1 MAALSRQQR
10 VDGLAVHEGSEED
23 ALAVPQVL
31 GKDSEDLLGLARIVQ
46 RKLAGDHIP
55 VVDALKLGEVGRR
68 RRRGV
73 VATKHE
79 LQVLGVLLLEGLGH
93 VGLRKQHFGQV
104 LGRAPQLI
112 QVAHARSLAGHD
124 EVRQRNVEAEHL
136 GGLGLAPLVQVAAP
150 AHRQLQQRVS
160 GHNVA
165 RVLHLLDAVVKLS
178 HHAAH
183 LCRRLVSVIQ
193 IVLKGVVGR
202 GGPERSQHI
211 FRNWN
216 VDRGPDAVGDV
227 NVVAK
232 LGLAHHSVLVGL
244 VVPSAHDGPRLRLD
258 VVRALDDGIVLDLG
272 PRDVNGHVLGVYR
285 YADLVGLLVAGRRG
299 LEDRGHPCA
308 AVLERPQ
315 IEGQAGLHVL
325 ARHCFARVDD
335 VLARRPRD
343 VELSLPHHRLANHVV
358 GRRRHNLEQKVDRVL
373 VRRLPLVHPPPRA
386 ALGVLRRRHWRHA
399 GRKDAA
405 VRLVLVLGVED
416 LANALLHRRAVA
428 CQKGLGLDAH
438 DWPGRGCKVRAQIG
452 HKLPGTAQSGGHGV
466 LANVVVGRKER
477 QALDVA
483 TLVLVNVKDA
493 EEVQVGNVLAVD
505 KVLRVLP
512 VPGREARVRDLPV
525 RRHPHELAVPRHV
538 EAAALPVGLDGHRVA
553 LENVI
558 RPVPHG
564 VGAFERD
571 GVVEAVAR
579 RLELL
584 GVPLHVRERQDVV
597 RLLKRAQ

>member
-1 MAALSRQQR
+1 M
-10 VDGLAVHEGSEED
+10 
-23 ALAVPQVL
+23 
-31 GKDSEDLLGLARIVQ
+31 
-46 RKLAGDHIP
+46 
-55 VVDALKLGEVGRR
+55 
-68 RRRGV
+68 
-73 VATKHE
+73 
-79 LQVLGVLLLEGLGH
+79 
-93 VGLRKQHFGQV
+93 
-104 LGRAPQLI
+104 
-112 QVAHARSLAGHD
+112 
-124 EVRQRNVEAEHL
+124 
-136 GGLGLAPLVQVAAP
+136 
-150 AHRQLQQRVS
+150 
-160 GHNVA
+160 
-165 RVLHLLDAVVKLS
+165 
-178 HHAAH
+178 
-183 LCRRLVSVIQ
+183 
-193 IVLKGVVGR
+193 
-202 GGPERSQHI
+202 
-211 FRNWN
+211 
-216 VDRGPDAVGDV
+216 
-227 NVVAK
+227 
-232 LGLAHHSVLVGL
+232 
-244 VVPSAHDGPRLRLD
+244 
-258 VVRALDDGIVLDLG
+258 
-272 PRDVNGHVLGVYR
+272 
-285 YADLVGLLVAGRRG
+285 
-299 LEDRGHPCA
+299 
-308 AVLERPQ
+308 
-315 IEGQAGLHVL
+315 
-325 ARHCFARVDD
+325 
-335 VLARRPRD
+335 
-343 VELSLPHHRLANHVV
+343 
-358 GRRRHNLEQKVDRVL
+358 
-373 VRRLPLVHPPPRA
+373 RRLPLVHPPPRA
-386 ALGVLRRRHWRHA
+386 TFSVLRRRHRRHA

-584 GVPLHVRERQDVV
+584 GVPLHIRERQDVV